1 MTHLTEIQFYST
13 PEHDCSYL
21 SDTKAKTLFIN
32 PQDKIDQNV
41 YTQLS
46 ELGFRRSGTHI
57 YRPHCDNC
65 TACISIRIPVQHFK
79 HSKSQQ
85 RVINKNK
92 DIQIEEVNC
101 HFSDEYYKLYEK
113 YINIRHKDGDM
124 HPPSTDQFKSFL
136 VESKQLSR
144 FFEFRLPNGQLVA
157 VASMDILKGSL
168 SAVYTFY
175 DPDFVKRSLGTFA
188 ILWQIN
194 ESKKRGLNFL
204 YLGYWVDSCQKMKYK
219 TAFKPMEL
227 LINGKWLQAS

>member
-13 PEHDCSYL
+13 PEHDCSYI

-65 TACISIRIPVQHFK
+65 TACISIRIPVQYFK
-79 HSKSQQ
+79 YSKSQQ

-92 DIQIEEVNC
+92 DMQVEEVNC
-101 HFSDEYYKLYEK
+101 HFSDEYYQLYEK

-124 HPPSTDQFKSFL
+124 YPPSVDQFKSFL

-157 VASMDILKGSL
+157 VANMDILKGSL

-175 DPDFVKRSLGTFA
+175 DPDLVKRSLGTFA
-188 ILWQIN
+188 ILWQIK
-194 ESKKRGLNFL
+194 ESQKRGLNFL